1 MVKPEAKGALICVLI
16 AALFEPILGPS
27 MPGNKNLLAKR
38 RRRTMK
44 CSKLLPQSQRTQVC
58 HLWHSSRN
66 YHLSSSHNA
75 PSPRPPKADSTVPDL
90 MYSHLLADPSTAMHF
105 CTDLL
110 ISYCTHCCRN
120 YHLAQS
126 RKKQ

>member
-44 CSKLLPQSQRTQVC
+44 CSKLLPQRQRTQVC

-75 PSPRPPKADSTVPDL
+75 PSARPPKADSTVPDL
-90 MYSHLLADPSTAMHF
+90 MYTHLLADASTAMHF
-105 CTDLL
+105 CTGLL
-110 ISYCTHCCRN
+110 ISHCK
-120 YHLAQS
+120 H
-126 RKKQ
+126 

>member
-27 MPGNKNLLAKR
+27 MPGNKNCLAKR

-75 PSPRPPKADSTVPDL
+75 PTPRPPTADSTVPGL
-90 MYSHLLADPSTAMHF
+90 MYTHLLANPTAAKHFRTGLLVTLLQELPSG
-105 CTDLL
+105 
-110 ISYCTHCCRN
+110 SE
-120 YHLAQS
+120 
-126 RKKQ
+126 